1 MKKIILL
8 LSATVFLISCSKN
21 KYVISGTV
29 KGIENGK
36 TVIMETQDAA
46 GMGLIAVDTVK
57 IENGKFEITG
67 KALEPAF
74 HLLQVEGL
82 NGKVPFILENGDITI
97 EINKDSINKS
107 KIAGTYNNDE
117 FSLFNKDLEK
127 IQKPL
132 IDFQTKNTPLMNTAQ
147 QTKDTAVINKLMAEF
162 GKIQQ
167 TVGET
172 SKKKYTD
179 YAETHPKSFISALII
194 QSMTSDPAVEIKKVE
209 KLYASLDESLKT
221 TKPGKAIE
229 LKIKESKM
237 PSVGTGAVP
246 PAQAPVGSPKW
257 SSDFS
262 APNPEGKTISLKESL
277 GKVTIVDFW
286 ASWCGPCRAENPNV
300 VALYKEFHSKGLNIV
315 GVSLDKDAAKW
326 KDAIAKDKLSWV
338 QVSHLK
344 FWNEPIAIQYEVQSI
359 PATFILDASGKVVAK
374 DLRGE
379 ELRAKIL
386 ELLSK

>member
-21 KYVISGTV
+21 KYVISGSI

-67 KALEPAF
+67 KASEPSF
-74 HLLQVEGL
+74 HMLQVEGV

-97 EINKDSINKS
+97 EINKDSLNKS

-117 FSLFNKDLEK
+117 FSAFNKDLEK

-132 IDFQTKNTPLMNTAQ
+132 IDFQTKNTALMNTAQ
-147 QTKDTAVINKLMAEF
+147 QTKDTVVINKLMAEF
-162 GKIQQ
+162 GTIQQ

-172 SKKKYTD
+172 SKKKYTT

-194 QSMTSDPAVEIKKVE
+194 QGMMNDPAVDIKKVE
-209 KLYASLDESLKT
+209 KLYADLDASLKT

-229 LKIKESKM
+229 TKIKEVKSG
-237 PSVGTGAVP
+237 PAVG
-246 PAQAPVGSPKW
+246 PAPAPA
-257 SSDFS
+257 
-262 APNPEGKTISLKESL
+262 AP
-277 GKVTIVDFW
+277 
-286 ASWCGPCRAENPNV
+286 
-300 VALYKEFHSKGLNIV
+300 
-315 GVSLDKDAAKW
+315 AA
-326 KDAIAKDKLSWV
+326 
-338 QVSHLK
+338 
-344 FWNEPIAIQYEVQSI
+344 N
-359 PATFILDASGKVVAK
+359 
-374 DLRGE
+374 
-379 ELRAKIL
+379 
-386 ELLSK
+386 